1 MTAGTGCDAPFT
13 YREAHTVMEMAATS
27 GKLVSLELTEINP
40 ILDDG
45 NRTAIAARE
54 FALSALG
61 KSVL

>member
-1 MTAGTGCDAPFT
+1 MGS
-13 YREAHTVMEMAATS
+13 EMCIRDR
-27 GKLVSLELTEINP
+27 VSLELTEINP